1 MFHQDEI
8 YTISDFLHLCKN
20 SIEKE
25 IPHCWIQGEISNLSQ
40 PSSGHLY
47 FSLKDSTGQIRCAF
61 FRLSQRSIRFTL
73 ENGMSVVMHG
83 APTLYEP
90 RGDFQMIVQQIEP
103 AGIGNLQLAF
113 DQLKNKLLNEG
124 LFDEKNKKKL
134 PISPKTIGVITSSS
148 GAVIRDII
156 HVLKKR
162 YPYTNILLYDT
173 AVQGENAHKKIIY
186 ALASADSLK
195 QCDVL
200 ILARGGGSL
209 EDLWSFNEEDL
220 ARAIFA
226 CETPLIS
233 AIGHETDTTIADFVA
248 DVRAPT
254 PSAAAVIAT
263 PDRLALFELSSKL
276 RNQLQENIKQKIEV
290 KKIILKQLRFRISDP
305 RVQLQENSQKLDDFE
320 LRLNYYIRHRFVLL
334 NSKLR
339 ELKTKLNQ
347 HSPYHIINFRLEQ
360 NTTSKERLLN
370 NITGTCHIYR
380 TKLNQLNER
389 LQLIT
394 KYLVEN
400 ETKHLNHQVNRLHI
414 LSPLRTL
421 SRGYS
426 ITHIEKGEVLLS
438 TKDVEVGDIID
449 TKLKQGQLSSK
460 VIKKTNS

>member
-1 MFHQDEI
+1 M
-8 YTISDFLHLCKN
+8 
-20 SIEKE
+20 
-25 IPHCWIQGEISNLSQ
+25 
-40 PSSGHLY
+40 
-47 FSLKDSTGQIRCAF
+47 
-61 FRLSQRSIRFTL
+61 
-73 ENGMSVVMHG
+73 
-83 APTLYEP
+83 
-90 RGDFQMIVQQIEP
+90 
-103 AGIGNLQLAF
+103 
-113 DQLKNKLLNEG
+113 
-124 LFDEKNKKKL
+124 
-134 PISPKTIGVITSSS
+134 
-148 GAVIRDII
+148 
-156 HVLKKR
+156 
-162 YPYTNILLYDT
+162 
-173 AVQGENAHKKIIY
+173 QGENAHKKIIY